1 MEKPRRLC
9 SEIQLFDLCDLDACR
24 QKDGRFCTNPEVL
37 ERFEAIKEEDDRATR
52 YLADEFEGD
61 DEAEEMDESLY
72 DDGDDGD
79 GDGDYGDD
87 DL

>member
-9 SEIQLFDLCDLDACR
+9 SEIQLFDLCDLETCR
-24 QKDGRFCTNPEVL
+24 KKDGRFCTDPEVL

-52 YLADEFEGD
+52 YVSGEFDED
-61 DEAEEMDESLY
+61 DEAAEMDESLY
-72 DDGDDGD
+72 DDGDGD
-79 GDGDYGDD
+79 GDGDYED